1 MDSSSEAK
9 PVPNSPSE
17 RPQFLLMGANHIT
30 ASVDLRDRL
39 LFNPQAVQ
47 DFVSRLQEHS
57 AVQEIV
63 VLSTCNRSEVY
74 VASPNPEATRKAI
87 VSEWARLRDVS
98 ESEIT
103 GHSYCYVEGDAIRH
117 LFRVMGSLDSLVL
130 GEMQIL
136 GQVKDAYQRAIE
148 NRWTDLHL
156 NKLFQAG
163 IHVGK
168 RIHSETTIHEGAVSI
183 SYAAV
188 MLAKKVLGDLRG
200 KTVGLVGTGEMGE
213 LAAQH
218 LHKAGVSQFVIFNRS
233 LAGAEKLAADFGGE
247 IALLPDLEKR
257 LHVCDI
263 VISATG
269 SPDIV
274 VTRKHAEI
282 AAKQR
287 GGHPLFLIDIAAPRD
302 IDPACGEVD
311 NTFLFTIDD
320 LMAIVKENQD
330 LRRQAAEKAQ
340 AIVEEEAQ
348 KVEAWSQ
355 SLDLVPIIKALRA
368 SHQNLVDKEL
378 EKWTAGQP
386 PEVQKQLE
394 GLARGL
400 MNKFLHAPTTGL
412 RVLGEMGDGARAGNY
427 ARTLFGLNDMETRG
441 GNPSPTGA
449 SREKE

>member
-1 MDSSSEAK
+1 MGSSSEI
-9 PVPNSPSE
+9 V
-17 RPQFLLMGANHIT
+17 LVGANHLT

-39 LFNPQAVQ
+39 LF
-47 DFVSRLQEHS
+47 S
-57 AVQEIV
+57 AEGMTALVENLRSEGEAREAV

-74 VASPNPEATRKAI
+74 AVSNDPDKTREALFKA
-87 VSEWARLRDVS
+87 WAELRGVGI
-98 ESEIT
+98 EEIRA
-103 GHSYCYVEGDAIRH
+103 HSYAYVGGDAVRH

-130 GEMQIL
+130 GETQIL
-136 GQVKDAYQRAIE
+136 GQVKDAYQRAVA

-156 NKLFQAG
+156 NHLFQAG

-168 RIHSETTIHEGAVSI
+168 RVHAETGIHEGAVSI

-188 MLAKKVLGDLRG
+188 MLAKKVIGDLRG

-218 LHKAGVSQFVIFNRS
+218 LHKAGVGRFVIFNRS

-282 AAKQR
+282 AAHKR

-302 IDPACGEVD
+302 IDPECGEID
-311 NTFLFTIDD
+311 GIFLFSIDD
-320 LMAIVKENQD
+320 LMAIVKENQE
-330 LRRQAAEKAQ
+330 LRKQAADKAQ
-340 AIVEEEAQ
+340 RIVEEEAQ
-348 KVEAWSQ
+348 KAEAWAQ
-355 SLDLVPIIKALRA
+355 SLEIVPLIKALREN
-368 SHQNLVDKEL
+368 HQSLVEREL
-378 EKWTAGQP
+378 EKWTAGQS
-386 PEVQKQLE
+386 PETVKQLE

-412 RVLGEMGDGARAGNY
+412 KQLGEQGDASRAAGY
-427 ARTLFGLNDMETRG
+427 ARTLFGLD
-441 GNPSPTGA
+441 
-449 SREKE
+449 KE

>member
-1 MDSSSEAK
+1 MGSVSEPRPALPGGEKK
-9 PVPNSPSE
+9 PE
-17 RPQFLLMGANHIT
+17 ILLLGANHLT

-39 LFNPQAVQ
+39 LFNENGIQ
-47 DFVSRLQEHS
+47 DLVTRLRE
-57 AVQEIV
+57 VGTLETV

-74 VASPNPEATRKAI
+74 AVTSDAEVTCEALLKAWSELRG
-87 VSEWARLRDVS
+87 VSIE
-98 ESEIT
+98 EIRT
-103 GHSYCYVEGDAIRH
+103 HSYRYSGSEAVRH

-130 GEMQIL
+130 GETQIL
-136 GQVKDAYQRAIE
+136 GQVKSAYQRAVE
-148 NRWTDLHL
+148 NGWTDLHL
-156 NKLFQAG
+156 NHLFQAG

-168 RIHSETTIHEGAVSI
+168 RVHAETTIHEGAVSI

-200 KTVGLVGTGEMGE
+200 KVVGLVGTGEMGE

-218 LHKAGVSQFVIFNRS
+218 LHKAGVSRFVIFNRS

-269 SPDIV
+269 APDV
-274 VTRKHAEI
+274 VITRRHAEI
-282 AAKQR
+282 AARQR

-302 IDPACGEVD
+302 IDTACGEVA

-330 LRRQAAEKAQ
+330 LRRQAAEKAM
-340 AIVEEEAQ
+340 AIIEDEAA
-348 KVEAWSQ
+348 KVEAWAQ
-355 SLDLVPIIKALRA
+355 GLDIVPIIKAMRER
-368 SHQNLVDKEL
+368 HQILMDREL
-378 EKWTAGQP
+378 EKWGAGQS
-386 PEVQKQLE
+386 PEVRKQLE

-412 RVLGEMGDGARAGNY
+412 KQLGEQGDGSRGGYYTRA
-427 ARTLFGLNDMETRG
+427 LFGLD
-441 GNPSPTGA
+441 
-449 SREKE
+449 KE